1 MAKAKNI
8 KKNSQNEFIS
18 NTTAFN
24 NYSKGWNLAASGFW
38 LLLAVVVISSLIGFS
53 SEEEFTKFLW
63 SIHWQLAIASI
74 IFGFLIAGPI
84 KMSSSWV
91 FLKAARKEEYKIK
104 NMFAVFNRNYWNA
117 VLAGFLS
124 AVFIILGFIF
134 FIIPGIIVLI
144 RLAFVK
150 YLIIDKKMKA
160 WDAIAT
166 SWNMTRVYSWTI
178 FAMGLIAIPLIIAG
192 LICLII
198 GIFPIIMWLES
209 SFAVLYYSV
218 SLKKS

>member
-1 MAKAKNI
+1 MAKNI
-8 KKNSQNEFIS
+8 KKNSQNKFIS

-24 NYSKGWNLAASGFW
+24 NYSKGCNLATSGFW
-38 LLLAVVVISSLIGFS
+38 LLLAVVVIYSLIGFFS
-53 SEEEFTKFLW
+53 DGKVIESLLNIPW
-63 SIHWQLAIASI
+63 ILAIIVSI
-74 IFGFLIAGPI
+74 IFGFFIVGPI

-124 AVFIILGFIF
+124 VIFIILGFIF

-144 RLAFVK
+144 RLVFVK

-160 WDAIAT
+160 WDAITT
-166 SWNMTRVYSWTI
+166 SWNMTRGYSWTI
-178 FAMGLIAIPLIIAG
+178 LAMGLIAIPLIIAG